1 VLVGRAYSY
10 GLAAAGEAGVA
21 RAVEILRA
29 DLIRTMKLLG
39 VGSVAELDGSLIN
52 VPATFPARGV

>member
-1 VLVGRAYSY
+1 MLVGRAYSY

-39 VGSVAELDGSLIN
+39 AGSVAELDTSLIN